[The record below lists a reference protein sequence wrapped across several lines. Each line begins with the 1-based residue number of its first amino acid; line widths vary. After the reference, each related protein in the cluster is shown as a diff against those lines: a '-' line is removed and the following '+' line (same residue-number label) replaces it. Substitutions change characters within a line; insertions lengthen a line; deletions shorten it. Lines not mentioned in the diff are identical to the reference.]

1 MTQKSLFETSNH
13 DGNQTFVAPSRA
25 TDKQTSHIAAANVN
39 LTGNRKLFFE
49 TLEAWANIPRTAYEV
64 AARAFPIVGSMP
76 VQSVFKSRETL
87 RKRAGEL
94 VKLGLIEECQP
105 RECKVNCNEATTY
118 QVVK

>member
-64 AARAFPIVGSMP
+64 AARAIPIGGSMP